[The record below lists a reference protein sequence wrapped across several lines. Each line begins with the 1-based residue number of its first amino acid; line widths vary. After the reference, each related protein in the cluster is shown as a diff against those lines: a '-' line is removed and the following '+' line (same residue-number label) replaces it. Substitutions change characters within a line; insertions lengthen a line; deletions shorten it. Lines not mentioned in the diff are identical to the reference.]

1 MVNIIG
7 KAIDVTENKK
17 DLKNIKATLIMK
29 DDVPMIFI
37 EAAAIRKVYEKLLQY
52 YNESNSKVFN
62 LVKEYNYSIFEDPS
76 DLGYLEFLLK
86 LNTNKNKEAIS
97 FVSFYESINLIQT
110 ITLLDK
116 IQLDYDKIIA
126 YFDGLINLQKEY
138 KLNYNDT
145 EFILEEFKKK
155 IKKGI

>member
-145 EFILEEFKKK
+145 EFILEEFKKE

>member
-52 YNESNSKVFN
+52 YNELNSKVFN

-145 EFILEEFKKK
+145 EFILEEFKKE